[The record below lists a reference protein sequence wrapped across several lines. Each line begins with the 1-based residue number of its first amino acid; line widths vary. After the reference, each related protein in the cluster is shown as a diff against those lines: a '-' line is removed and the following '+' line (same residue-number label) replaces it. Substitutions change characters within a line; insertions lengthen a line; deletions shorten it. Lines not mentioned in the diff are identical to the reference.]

1 MVLLVGLQILE
12 LALEVVDL
20 GRVTALAGLIELS
33 LQLGQVGCDVL
44 QGSAVIGSL
53 QLRAMRRQSLPPFGG
68 NPSALGFCCQ
78 SGCSPRVR
86 VIRRFRL
93 LPLLVVVLLA
103 SCRSTAPSPQ
113 ERERLAE
120 QQRLLSLCTR
130 NQERLPLLLD
140 RFQAAQQQR
149 AEIESATYTPS
160 PGPKPLDPEEQRRL
174 TIYDQQAEQDV
185 YEQAVETW
193 RRQEAER
200 RERWER
206 EQASQEASAAEALNR
221 AATALRQVHPELLLA
236 GPGAAPRLNEPE
248 VERFRS
254 CQPERFR

>member
-1 MVLLVGLQILE
+1 
-12 LALEVVDL
+12 
-20 GRVTALAGLIELS
+20 
-33 LQLGQVGCDVL
+33 
-44 QGSAVIGSL
+44 
-53 QLRAMRRQSLPPFGG
+53 
-68 NPSALGFCCQ
+68 
-78 SGCSPRVR
+78 

-113 ERERLAE
+113 ERERLAA

-130 NQERLPLLLD
+130 NQERLPRLLQT
-140 RFQAAQQQR
+140 FQTAQNQL
-149 AEIESATYTPS
+149 AEIASATYTPS

-174 TIYDQQAEQDV
+174 TIYDQQVEQDL
-185 YEQAVETW
+185 YEQAVDAW

-206 EQASQEASAAEALNR
+206 EQASQKAAAAETLNR

-236 GPGAAPRLNEPE
+236 GAGAAPRLNEPE